1 MKFEI
6 FEGNMARLEKKLST
20 IENKCKKY
28 GCEFHFEQ
36 IGETFKAIKNDAG
49 YIQNIRFIVIE
60 AEGTAKVND
69 WEFVAT
75 IQHMDPVN
83 IIRSFR
89 TECVIPNHYFTAAP
103 MCEHCNSKRY
113 RKDTYL
119 IRNTVSGEFKQVGKS
134 CLKDF
139 TNGLSAEAVARYI
152 SFFDELIKGN
162 AVDPSGFTPYFPTLE
177 VLQNAVEAV
186 NLYGYKKSRSDDG
199 EYNYDSTSSVVGDQ
213 FGHAHPAVRAKY
225 EKDGFNASRP
235 GNEEKAQ
242 LILNWVRSQN
252 PEFGYMSN
260 LKAACLPEYC
270 EFRSFG
276 LIVSAVAAYN
286 REQEKQAREAKKA
299 AQVKAEADKSE
310 WFGSI
315 KERVELSNLTCS
327 LIASWDSQFGM
338 TRLYK
343 LVAEDGTIFT
353 WKTGTCL
360 WDEDKQATPEKVSL
374 KGTIKAHTEFRGVK
388 QTELTRCKISA

>member
-6 FEGNMARLEKKLST
+6 FEGNMARLEKKLTT

-28 GCEFHFEQ
+28 GCEFHFEKVD
-36 IGETFKAIKNDAG
+36 EVFKTFKNVDG
-49 YIQNIRFIVIE
+49 FTQTTRFIVVE
-60 AEGTAKVND
+60 ADGTAKVND

-75 IQHMDPVN
+75 IQHMNPVN

-89 TECVIPNHYFTAAP
+89 TEYEVPAHYFTAAP
-103 MCEHCNSKRY
+103 VCEHCNSKRS

-119 IRNTVSGEFKQVGKS
+119 IRNTISGEFKQVGKS

-139 TNGLSAEAVARYI
+139 TNGLSAEAVTRYI
-152 SFFDELIKGN
+152 SFFDELIEGIKVG
-162 AVDPSGFTPYFPTLE
+162 SSSFTPYYPTLD

-186 NLYGYKKSRSDDG
+186 NLYGYVKSRNDFGDPN
-199 EYNYDSTSSVVGDQ
+199 YNATSTVVGDQ
-213 FGHAHPAVRAKY
+213 FGYVHPSVRKQY
-225 EKDGFNASRP
+225 EEDGFNASRP
-235 GNEEKAQ
+235 GNKEKAE

-286 REQEKQAREAKKA
+286 RDQEKLARQAEKA
-299 AQVKAEADKSE
+299 AQVKAESENSE

-315 KERVELSNLTCS
+315 GERVELSNLACT
-327 LIASWDSQFGM
+327 LLTSWNNQFG
-338 TRLYK
+338 TTHLYK
-343 LVAEDGTIFT
+343 MVSENGSVFT
-353 WKTGTCL
+353 WKTGTHL
-360 WDEDKQATPEKVSL
+360 WDSEKQSTPDKVSL
-374 KGTIKAHTEFRGVK
+374 KGTIKAHSEFRGIK
-388 QTELTRCKISA
+388 QTELTRCKII

>member
-6 FEGNMARLEKKLST
+6 YEGNMTRLEKKLAT

-28 GCEFHFEQ
+28 GCEFHFEKVDE
-36 IGETFKAIKNDAG
+36 IFKDIKNEAG
-49 YIQNIRFIVIE
+49 YVQTARFIIVE
-60 AEGTAKVND
+60 AEGIAKVND

-75 IQHMDPVN
+75 IQHMNPVN

-89 TECVIPNHYFTAAP
+89 TEYEVPAHYFTSNP
-103 MCEHCNSKRY
+103 MCEHCNSKRS

-119 IRNTVSGEFKQVGKS
+119 IRSPISGEFKQVGKS

-139 TNGLSAEAVARYI
+139 TNGLSAEAVTRYI
-152 SFFDELIKGN
+152 SFFDELIEGIK
-162 AVDPSGFTPYFPTLE
+162 VDSSSFTPYFPTLE

-186 NLYGYKKSRSDDG
+186 NLYGYVKSRNDFGDPN
-199 EYNYDSTSSVVGDQ
+199 YNSTSTVVGDQ
-213 FGHAHPAVRAKY
+213 FGHVHPAIRKKY
-225 EKDGFNASRP
+225 EEDGFNASRP

-242 LILNWVRSQN
+242 VILNWVRSQN

-286 REQEKQAREAKKA
+286 REQEKQAREAKKT
-299 AQVKAEADKSE
+299 AQVKAEAEKSE

-315 KERVELSNLTCS
+315 KDRVELFNLTCS

-343 LVAEDGTIFT
+343 LVAEDGTVFT

-360 WDEDKQATPEKVSL
+360 WDNEKQSTPEKVSL

-388 QTELTRCKISA
+388 QTELTRCKIVA

>member
-6 FEGNMARLEKKLST
+6 YEGNMERLEKKLST

-28 GCEFHFEQ
+28 GCEFHFER
-36 IGETFKAIKNDAG
+36 IGEVFKNVKNEDG
-49 YIQNIRFIVIE
+49 YIQIARFIVVE
-60 AEGTAKVND
+60 ADGTARVND
-69 WEFVAT
+69 WEFIAT
-75 IQHMDPVN
+75 IQHMNPVN

-89 TECVIPNHYFTAAP
+89 TEYEVPARYFTASP
-103 MCEHCNSKRY
+103 VCEHCNSKRS

-119 IRNTVSGEFKQVGKS
+119 IRNCISGEFKQVGKS

-139 TNGLSAEAVARYI
+139 TKGLSAEAVTRYI
-152 SFFDELIKGN
+152 SFFDELIKGD
-162 AVDPSGFTPYFPTLE
+162 AVDPSSFTPYYDTLE

-186 NLYGYKKSRSDDG
+186 NLYGYQKSRYDDG
-199 EYNYDSTSSVVGDQ
+199 SHNHNSTSSVVGDQ
-213 FGHAHPAVRAKY
+213 FGHIHPAVRAKY

-235 GNEEKAQ
+235 GNKEKAE

-276 LIVSAVAAYN
+276 LISSAVAAYN
-286 REQEKQAREAKKA
+286 RDQEKQAREAKRA
-299 AQVKAEADKSE
+299 VQVKAEAENSE

-315 KERVELSNLTCS
+315 GDRVELHDLSCVLLS
-327 LIASWDSQFGM
+327 SWDNQFGI

-343 LVAEDGTIFT
+343 LTSENGSVFT
-353 WKTGTCL
+353 WKTGICL
-360 WDEDKQATPEKVSL
+360 WDDNKQATPDKVSL
-374 KGTIKAHTEFRGVK
+374 KGTVKAHTEFRGIK
-388 QTELTRCKISA
+388 QTELTRCKII